1 MIPGLFQEVD
11 FEVEVPVT
19 DPPKGFTKRFGP
31 FAVAG
36 R

>member
-19 DPPKGFTKRFGP
+19 GRPKGLTKKFGP